1 MSLTPLMW
9 RALERT
15 QNQFRFMSTYPIEFD
30 PVKQRYMKN
39 DISVKLVPW
48 VISVALLFTV
58 TFVPCA
64 ILVLAQVQGFVSIP
78 LTKFAVVA
86 IFLAISGL
94 CCLVDRTKVS
104 IENKNPD
111 ILGISLNAVVTVFT
125 IYPYIFPVF
134 FLYTQMD
141 PLYQFEKYLLTEYA
155 HRDVSCPDDNQK
167 PGQIRYL
174 DLGY

>member
-94 CCLVDRTKVS
+94 CCLGDL
-104 IENKNPD
+104 I
-111 ILGISLNAVVTVFT
+111 
-125 IYPYIFPVF
+125 VF
-134 FLYTQMD
+134 FMGGEMA
-141 PLYQFEKYLLTEYA
+141 PFFEVL
-155 HRDVSCPDDNQK
+155 NQLNDRVISSK
-167 PGQIRYL
+167 E
-174 DLGY
+174 